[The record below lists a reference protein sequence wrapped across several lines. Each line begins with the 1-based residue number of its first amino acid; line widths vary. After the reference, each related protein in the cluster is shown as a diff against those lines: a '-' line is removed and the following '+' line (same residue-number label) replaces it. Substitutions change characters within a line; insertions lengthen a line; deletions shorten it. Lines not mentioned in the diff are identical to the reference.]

1 MIVESGN
8 KVKKI
13 FEIADYSI
21 ETLSILDEGLKKYPD
36 DMDLI
41 QLRNEAAG
49 PGLIDEEKSKHF
61 RKRVINQIILTEG
74 LA

>member
-8 KVKKI
+8 RVKNI

-21 ETLSILDEGLKKYPD
+21 ETLSILDEGLKEYPD
-36 DMDLI
+36 DADLI

-49 PGLIDEEKSKHF
+49 PVLIDEEKSKYF